1 MKILIAEDNV
11 DSRELL
17 SDILMSLGHEIVV
30 SYDGVN
36 ALEMVEQEGLPD
48 LFILDLDMP
57 RKNGFEVVEAL
68 KSDPTSASVPI
79 IMLTARG
86 DLESRVQG
94 LALGADDYLAKP
106 FSPRELIARVNTR
119 LRAKAETDDLRAQR
133 EIIQRTFSRYVAK
146 EIIDT
151 MLDNP
156 AAIQLGGQLRPVTVF
171 FADLEG
177 FTSISEYEDH
187 VRMLNILNQYHG
199 FIVGLIKSN
208 GGTIDKFLGDGVM
221 ALFNAPIDL
230 DDHVFRAVKTALE
243 IKQGLA
249 AFHKTMLPQYQLK
262 VNVGIHTGQ
271 AVVGNVGA
279 SDIMDYTAV
288 GDAVNLA
295 ARLQALSH
303 GNEITISEAVYQRVQ
318 DRILAETIGERQIK
332 GREEGVT
339 VFRVKQFHPTY
350 NAFH

>member
-156 AAIQLGGQLRPVTVF
+156 AAIQLGGQLRPVTV
-171 FADLEG
+171 
-177 FTSISEYEDH
+177 
-187 VRMLNILNQYHG
+187 
-199 FIVGLIKSN
+199 
-208 GGTIDKFLGDGVM
+208 
-221 ALFNAPIDL
+221 
-230 DDHVFRAVKTALE
+230 
-243 IKQGLA
+243 
-249 AFHKTMLPQYQLK
+249 
-262 VNVGIHTGQ
+262 
-271 AVVGNVGA
+271 
-279 SDIMDYTAV
+279 
-288 GDAVNLA
+288 
-295 ARLQALSH
+295 
-303 GNEITISEAVYQRVQ
+303 
-318 DRILAETIGERQIK
+318 
-332 GREEGVT
+332 
-339 VFRVKQFHPTY
+339 
-350 NAFH
+350 